1 MVKLDDII
9 KGFLNERGEE
19 TSHNYSRMLR
29 IAIDGLN
36 DLYIDV
42 SGVSKVV
49 KLTIDTNNWT
59 ANIPKDFITHNRL
72 SVCIGERLY
81 PLQEDNG
88 ICVTPE
94 YDNCGAPAD
103 RPNFPYGVGYGYN
116 YGYYYNSLLYQNTN
130 WRNGEYIGRQ
140 YGAGGGQSVYGRY
153 RIDTNNGWIQFQA
166 LRRFDDVVL
175 EYLANPAMV
184 NGEFMVHEYDVQ
196 ALRAYLY
203 WGSIRS
209 RENVSLGEKTN
220 AERLYY
226 AQKNIATQR
235 HNAPTLD
242 ELYQTIYKHFQLAPK
257 I

>member
-9 KGFLNERGEE
+9 KGFLVERGEE

-29 IAIDGLN
+29 LAIDGLN

-49 KLTIDTNNWT
+49 NLSIDTNNWT
-59 ANIPKDFITHNRL
+59 ANIPRDFISLNRM
-72 SVCIGERLY
+72 SVCVGERLY
-81 PLQEDNG
+81 PLMEDNN

-94 YDNCGAPAD
+94 FNDCGDPAD
-103 RPNFPYGVGYGYN
+103 RANFPYPYN
-116 YGYYYNSLLYQNTN
+116 RVGYYYNSSFYQNTN
-130 WRNGEYIGRQ
+130 WRVGEYIGRQ
-140 YGAGGGQSVYGRY
+140 YGAGGGQSTFGRF
-153 RIDTNNGWIQFQA
+153 RMDTNNGWIQFQA
-166 LRRFDDVVL
+166 LRRFDSVIM
-175 EYLANPAMV
+175 EYLANPKML

-196 ALRAYLY
+196 ALRAYLF
-203 WGSIRS
+203 WASVRS
-209 RENVSLGEKTN
+209 REGVSLGEKTN

-226 AQKNIATQR
+226 AQKNIAIQR

-242 ELYQTIYKHFQLAPK
+242 KLYQTIYKHFQLAPK